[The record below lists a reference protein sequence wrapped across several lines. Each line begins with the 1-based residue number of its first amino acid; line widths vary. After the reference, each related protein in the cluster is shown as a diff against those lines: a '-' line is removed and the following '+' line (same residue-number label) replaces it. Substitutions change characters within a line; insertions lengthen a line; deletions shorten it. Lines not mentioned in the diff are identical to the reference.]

1 VDDAPYTGDLDMA
14 AVATR
19 SELAGLLRTV
29 HLRAD
34 RPSLR
39 SLEAR
44 TRHSASPLSKTA
56 VAEMLKAAR
65 FPRRTVMVAFL
76 QTCGVPDS
84 TLGPW
89 PRAWERVAARESR
102 TPGEI
107 SHAGPRPRLRTPASG
122 QELASDAPGPF
133 PSGASQDHRPDRP
146 SGSHAAAEQ
155 AAEPHGLKKEIARLT
170 ADNES
175 LRLQLAA
182 QAGTLA
188 GADLSLIR
196 QLAPAW
202 FTARQAGDVSWGSR
216 CGHCARRAA

>member
-102 TPGEI
+102 TREESAMQVLARGCGLRRLDRN
-107 SHAGPRPRLRTPASG
+107 SRPTLLDR
-122 QELASDAPGPF
+122 F
-133 PSGASQDHRPDRP
+133 P
-146 SGSHAAAEQ
+146 
-155 AAEPHGLKKEIARLT
+155 
-170 ADNES
+170 
-175 LRLQLAA
+175 AA
-182 QAGTLA
+182 QARITGRIGHPAVMPL
-188 GADLSLIR
+188 LSR
-196 QLAPAW
+196 QRNLTGLRKRLPA
-202 FTARQAGDVSWGSR
+202 
-216 CGHCARRAA
+216 

>member
-1 VDDAPYTGDLDMA
+1 MDDAPYTGDLDLA

-76 QTCGVPDS
+76 RTCGVPDS
-84 TLGPW
+84 TLEPW
-89 PRAWERVAARESR
+89 LRAWERVAARESR
-102 TPGEI
+102 TPGRNQ
-107 SHAGPRPRLRTPASG
+107 PCRPWPA
-122 QELASDAPGPF
+122 AAD
-133 PSGASQDHRPDRP
+133 SGAWTGARVRCFWVISQRRKPGYP
-146 SGSHAAAEQ
+146 VWSA
-155 AAEPHGLKKEIARLT
+155 
-170 ADNES
+170 
-175 LRLQLAA
+175 
-182 QAGTLA
+182 
-188 GADLSLIR
+188 IR
-196 QLAPAW
+196 Q
-202 FTARQAGDVSWGSR
+202 SCR
-216 CGHCARRAA
+216 C